1 MGKALSDEELVS
13 RFVGG
18 DKAAFGALVSRH
30 EQRVYNVALR
40 MLGRPDDARDA
51 AQDAFL
57 SAMRSLPNFRGEAA
71 FSTWLHRV
79 TINACYDILRKG
91 KRVQLAADPNG
102 EDRRREEGPPAPDH
116 ADTTA
121 TAIDVQR
128 ALVRVPEEFRA
139 VLVLHDVQ
147 DLSYEQVGEALGI
160 PVGTVKSRLHRARVS
175 LAGFLG
181 ESGTTRQAP
190 GTSERPGASK
200 ETR

>member
-1 MGKALSDEELVS
+1 MGRAPSDEELIR

-40 MLGRPDDARDA
+40 MLGRPEDARDA

-57 SAMRSLPNFRGEAA
+57 SAMRSLPNFRGDAA

-91 KRVQLAADPNG
+91 KRVQLAAAADEEQG
-102 EDRRREEGPPAPDH
+102 RAEGPPAPDH
-116 ADTTA
+116 ADTSA
-121 TAIDVQR
+121 AAIDVQR

-147 DLSYEQVGEALGI
+147 DLSYDQIGEALGI

-181 ESGTTRQAP
+181 EGEGQRKAP

>member
-1 MGKALSDEELVS
+1 MGKALPDDELIR

-18 DKAAFGALVSRH
+18 DKAAFGALVARH

-57 SAMRSLPNFRGEAA
+57 SAMRSLPNFRGDSA
-71 FSTWLHRV
+71 FTTWLHRI
-79 TINACYDILRKG
+79 TINACYDMLRRG
-91 KRVQLAADPNG
+91 KRVQLAAVSD
-102 EDRRREEGPPAPDH
+102 ESEGGTGAPHEPPPAPDH
-116 ADTTA
+116 ADSA
-121 TAIDVQR
+121 AAAIDVQR
-128 ALVRVPEEFRA
+128 ALLRVPEEFRA

-147 DLSYEQVGEALGI
+147 DLSYDQVGEALGI

-181 ESGTTRQAP
+181 E
-190 GTSERPGASK
+190 GTSRARRASK

>member
-1 MGKALSDEELVS
+1 MGKTISDEELIR
-13 RFVGG
+13 RFVDG

-30 EQRVYNVALR
+30 EQRVYNIALR

-51 AQDAFL
+51 SQDAFV

-91 KRVQLAADPNG
+91 KRVQLAAVSDGG
-102 EDRRREEGPPAPDH
+102 EGGKPADEGPPAPDH
-116 ADTTA
+116 ADSA
-121 TAIDVQR
+121 AAAVDVQR
-128 ALVRVPEEFRA
+128 ALVQVPEEFRA

-147 DLSYEQVGEALGI
+147 DLSYEQIGEALGI

-181 ESGTTRQAP
+181 EDA
-190 GTSERPGASK
+190 GTSGHPGASK
-200 ETR
+200 EAR

>member
-1 MGKALSDEELVS
+1 MGKSLSDEELIR

-51 AQDAFL
+51 AQDAFV
-57 SAMRSLPNFRGEAA
+57 SAMRSLPNFRGDAA
-71 FSTWLHRV
+71 FSTWIHRV

-91 KRVQLAADPNG
+91 KRVQLAAVPDG
-102 EDRRREEGPPAPDH
+102 EGSNAPEGPPAPDH
-116 ADTTA
+116 ADSSA
-121 TAIDVQR
+121 AAIDVQR
-128 ALVRVPEEFRA
+128 ALVQVPEEFRA

-147 DLSYEQVGEALGI
+147 DLSYEQIGQALGI

-181 ESGTTRQAP
+181 QGDGGPA
-190 GTSERPGASK
+190 GTSGRRGASK
-200 ETR
+200 EMR